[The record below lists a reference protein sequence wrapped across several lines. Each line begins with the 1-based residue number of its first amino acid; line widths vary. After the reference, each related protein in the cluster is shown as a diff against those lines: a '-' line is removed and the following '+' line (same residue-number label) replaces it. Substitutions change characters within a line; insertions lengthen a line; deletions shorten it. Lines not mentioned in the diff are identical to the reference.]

1 MAKIEAL
8 NPQIHRQTKINTQFS
23 DKLGYHQGA
32 VMVMPNELRDVQ
44 REYAILF
51 RKHADTGRLF
61 PNALLGFSEQENLY
75 INSDNEWQADYVPMA
90 FKKGPFLIGFKQS
103 ESGRAPIISI
113 DIDDPRVFD
122 DSKAE
127 NLNGEAIFD
136 ADSQPTEYLLQIND
150 ILMQMHENSA
160 LMTKMVDVFN
170 QLGLIEPLTLDI
182 QLHNGEEINFGGA
195 YTISEEKLMALKG
208 QDLENLNSTGFLSAA
223 YYIAGSLGNIQKL
236 IKFKKQ
242 QNI

>member
-1 MAKIEAL
+1 MAQIEAL
-8 NPQIHRQTKINTQFS
+8 NPQKHSETKINTQFAA
-23 DKLGYHQGA
+23 KLGYDQGA

-51 RKHADTGRLF
+51 RKHAETGRLF
-61 PNALLGFSEQENLY
+61 PNALLGFSERENLY

-103 ESGRAPIISI
+103 EDVRTPIVSI
-113 DIDDPRVFD
+113 DMDDPRVGNLGNESLFD
-122 DSKAE
+122 SDNK
-127 NLNGEAIFD
+127 
-136 ADSQPTEYLLQIND
+136 PTEYLQQVNDVLQ
-150 ILMQMHENSA
+150 QMHENSA
-160 LMTKMVDVFN
+160 LMTNMIEAFN
-170 QLGLIEPLTLDI
+170 QFGLIEPLTLDI
-182 QLHNGEEINFGGA
+182 QLHNGEQINFGGA
-195 YTISEEKLMALKG
+195 YTISEEKLAGLKA
-208 QDLENLNSTGFLSAA
+208 QDLESLNSSGFLSAA

>member
-8 NPQIHRQTKINTQFS
+8 NPQIHSQTKINTQFA

-103 ESGRAPIISI
+103 EAGQTPIISI
-113 DIDDPRVFD
+113 DMDDPRV
-122 DSKAE
+122 DS
-127 NLNGEAIFD
+127 LGDEAIFD
-136 ADSQPTEYLLQIND
+136 ADNQPTEYLKKIND
-150 ILMQMHENSA
+150 ILLQMHENSG
-160 LMTKMVDVFN
+160 LMTSMIEAFN
-170 QLGLIEPLTLDI
+170 RFGLIEPLTLDI

-208 QDLENLNSTGFLSAA
+208 QDLENLNSSGFLSAA